1 MEKLVLLVSLIIS
14 YKPPQNGW
22 TWFKA
27 CCRPKKK
34 SGRTSDK
41 KKKKQ
46 VRISKVFVGIYLE
59 ERRKSGKVLGYF
71 KFRIRK

>member
-1 MEKLVLLVSLIIS
+1 MEKLVLLVPLIIS
-14 YKPPQNGW
+14 YKTPQNGW

-41 KKKKQ
+41 KQ
-46 VRISKVFVGIYLE
+46 VRISRVFIGICLE